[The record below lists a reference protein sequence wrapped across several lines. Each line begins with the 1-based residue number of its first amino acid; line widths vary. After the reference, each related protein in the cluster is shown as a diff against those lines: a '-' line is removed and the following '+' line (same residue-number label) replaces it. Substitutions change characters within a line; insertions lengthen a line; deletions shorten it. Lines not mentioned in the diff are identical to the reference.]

1 MKHLCFDLMQYPT
14 LFIVPRHTGDMQLTE
29 PTTQLLRTT
38 NCVNDVPGGVFTNAS
53 AFLQQPY
60 LRALE
65 EAAPAG
71 MEFRYVYG
79 KCASG
84 KAVLYYFQVINLSSR
99 EIGQII
105 NFQPYSSIMRSIS
118 GLVQSL
124 LLGTGKDRP
133 NYLLVGGN
141 MCLSGLYG
149 IHSAV
154 EDQEEASGRLFQAIE
169 LCARELK
176 HSGKVVAT
184 ILKDFPEKQ
193 SPYTA
198 AIRPHRFNRLSM
210 DPIMRMEI
218 RKEWKSLQDYLG
230 AVTAKYRQ
238 RYQQARKKI
247 QNCSIRPMSLQEMEA
262 QGERINELYRAVQEK
277 SPVRILQPDASYL
290 IALKKHLGEQVD
302 FRGIFL
308 GEQLIGFLTGI
319 RDHFCY
325 EAHHIGMDYAYVRTH
340 GLYLNIL
347 YWYIEMAIASGATT
361 LSFGR
366 TAIEMKTTVG
376 AVPVMHEA
384 WLKLNNKMLNSLV
397 SHLIPDKSG
406 EEWIPRNPF
415 KD

>member
-1 MKHLCFDLMQYPT
+1 
-14 LFIVPRHTGDMQLTE
+14 MQLTE
-29 PTTQLLRTT
+29 PTTQVLNITSR
-38 NCVNDVPGGVFTNAS
+38 VSDVPHGVFANAS
-53 AFLQQPY
+53 VFLQQPY
-60 LRALE
+60 LQALE

-79 KCASG
+79 TCASG

-105 NFQPYSSIMRSIS
+105 NFQPYSSIMRSVS

-149 IHSAV
+149 VHSAG
-154 EDQEEASGRLFQAIE
+154 EDQEEASARMFQAVD
-169 LCARELK
+169 LCVKHLK
-176 HSGKVVAT
+176 HTGKVVAT

-193 SPYTA
+193 TPYTA

-218 RKEWKSLQDYLG
+218 RNEWNSLQDYLG

-247 QNCSIRPMSLQEMEA
+247 HDCTLRPMRLQEMEA
-262 QGERINELYRAVQEK
+262 NEARINELYRAVQEK
-277 SPVRILQPDASYL
+277 SPVRILQPNAAYL
-290 IALKKHLGEQVD
+290 LALKKHLGEQVD

-308 GEQLIGFLTGI
+308 GDQLIGFLTGI

-384 WLKLNNKMLNSLV
+384 WLKLNNSMLNSLAA
-397 SHLIPDKSG
+397 HLIPDKSG

-415 KD
+415 RE